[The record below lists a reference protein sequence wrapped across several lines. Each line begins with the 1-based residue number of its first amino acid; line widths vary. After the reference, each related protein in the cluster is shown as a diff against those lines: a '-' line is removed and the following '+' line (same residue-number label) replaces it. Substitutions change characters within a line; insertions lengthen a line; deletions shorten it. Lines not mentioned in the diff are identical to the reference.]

1 MEIPL
6 ANHSYGRCQ
15 NPAACRR
22 ARGAR
27 PLPRGSVSLHVLLRR
42 GDTPVG
48 PLREARKCTGD
59 LVPLALVRQRSL
71 RGRSSWLCQADA
83 SSAREPVTFAA
94 VTVLSLLLVLLFR
107 YRAEGAAVTARERP
121 VVTRG

>member
-1 MEIPL
+1 MYRMSRLLSKIEWQLVDEPKGRDLFLAALFLFMSCFAVGIPL
-6 ANHSYGRCQ
+6 LGLY
-15 NPAACRR
+15 RR
-22 ARGAR
+22 
-27 PLPRGSVSLHVLLRR
+27 PESV
-42 GDTPVG
+42 P
-48 PLREARKCTGD
+48 GD

-83 SSAREPVTFAA
+83 SSAREPVAFAA

-107 YRAEGAAVTARERP
+107 YRVEGAAVTARERP